1 MRKGNISHINNCNI
15 HVDSEKY
22 EILLLAEAFEDRWK
36 YGFRKNKLEKR
47 KNYVKA
53 NKRNS
58 LKAFFVSKSRL
69 DAGLHLEALKHSWE

>member
-1 MRKGNISHINNCNI
+1 MQNGI
-15 HVDSEKY
+15 DSEKY
-22 EILLLAEAFEDRWK
+22 EILLLTKALRTDESTVLK
-36 YGFRKNKLEKR
+36 KMNQKR

-69 DAGLHLEALKHSWE
+69 DAGLHLEALEHF